1 MRKTT
6 KILIGAL
13 FIISCNSHSNTLTVK
28 EFTKKF
34 YDSLTIK
41 FPTAKFTIVDDSTVD
56 AKIEGYN
63 VRLAADN
70 AYREYLAD
78 TGSLQQVLSRHLA
91 SANALNTIG
100 GKISVDR
107 IVPIIKPKS
116 YLDGVNQA
124 AAKMGATKNVEG
136 VYEKYNDQLIIAYA
150 EDTENNIRYL
160 TPSDTDSLSINK
172 DSLRSIAT
180 RNLGRILTNIQRQ
193 GDNGI
198 YMLTAGGNYETSLI
212 LLNNV
217 LTKETLPVNGDF
229 VVAIPNRDLFLVTG
243 SNDKAGVSKLKEIVK
258 KSFEKGSYQVSEY
271 LYKWNGKIFEKYE

>member
-1 MRKTT
+1 
-6 KILIGAL
+6 
-13 FIISCNSHSNTLTVK
+13 VY
-28 EFTKKF
+28 
-34 YDSLTIK
+34 YDSLTNK
-41 FPTAKFTIVDDSTVD
+41 FPTAKFTIVDDSTVE
-56 AKIEGYN
+56 AKIQDYN
-63 VRLAADN
+63 VRLSADN
-70 AYREYLAD
+70 AYREYRAEPD
-78 TGSLQQVLSRHLA
+78 SLQKVLSRHLA
-91 SANALNTIG
+91 SAGALNTINA
-100 GKISVDR
+100 KISVDR

-116 YLDGVNQA
+116 YLEGVNEA

-160 TPSDTDSLSINK
+160 TPKDTASLSINK
-172 DSLRSIAT
+172 DSIRSIAT
-180 RNLGRILTNIQRQ
+180 RNLGKILTNVQRQ

-212 LLNNV
+212 LLNNI
-217 LTKETLPVNGDF
+217 LSKETLPVNGDF

-243 SNDKAGVSKLKEIVK
+243 SKDQAGVSKLKEIVK